1 MHDNGPGAMTVDA
14 AAAAVLSVLTSPAEI
29 RYLAANPPP
38 GSTME
43 QPGG

>member
-1 MHDNGPGAMTVDA
+1 MTVDA
-14 AAAAVLSVLTSPAEI
+14 AAAAVLSVLET
-29 RYLAANPPP
+29 AADVRFVFAAPPP